1 MKDAL
6 IAWVQGLPPEVATML
21 LSAMPVTEM
30 RVGLPVA
37 LTVFHLPVA
46 TAIFFALLGNLL
58 PIPILL
64 TLLPGMIRWLER
76 SGPAPIKRLINRYFD
91 YLKRKHTDQFEKVGA
106 AALGAVAVLPLPGAG
121 IWTGCILA
129 VLFQIRPRYSVPSL
143 VIGAVF
149 EAFII
154 FLITEGTLGALS
166 FLL

>member
-6 IAWVQGLPPEVATML
+6 IAWALGLPPEIATML
-21 LSAMPVTEM
+21 LSALPVTEM

-37 LTVFHLPVA
+37 LTVFQLPA
-46 TAIFFALLGNLL
+46 ASAIFFALLGNLL
-58 PIPILL
+58 PIPFLLILL
-64 TLLPGMIRWLER
+64 PIAIRASERVPGVKKLTR
-76 SGPAPIKRLINRYFD
+76 RYFD

-143 VIGAVF
+143 VVGAAF
-149 EAFII
+149 EALII